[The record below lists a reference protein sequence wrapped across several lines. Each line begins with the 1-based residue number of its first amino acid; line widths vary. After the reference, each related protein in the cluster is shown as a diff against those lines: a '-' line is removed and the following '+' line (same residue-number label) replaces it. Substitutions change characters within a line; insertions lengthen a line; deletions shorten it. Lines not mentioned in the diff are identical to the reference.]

1 MEKLDEGD
9 RKASVSEMSDE
20 TPEVKLTN
28 KQRAFIEEYL
38 LDFNATRAARE
49 AGYSEKT
56 AYSSGSRLLKD
67 VEVSAEIAR
76 RLAERRMS
84 ADEVLDRLTDIA
96 RGDIGEIMD
105 ISGVGFNLDM
115 QKAKDA
121 GKTKLIKKIKQKTTY
136 FSGKDGG
143 DSEQHEIE
151 IELYSAHEALRDLGK
166 VSGLFVE
173 RKDITSGGK
182 TIKVTLVG
190 DDNE

>member
-1 MEKLDEGD
+1 MEELSTRHKE
-9 RKASVSEMSDE
+9 
-20 TPEVKLTN
+20 
-28 KQRAFIEEYL
+28 FINEYL
-38 LDFNATRAARE
+38 KCFNATDAYLKIYPKAKYDTARAN
-49 AGYSEKT
+49 S
-56 AYSSGSRLLKD
+56 SRLLAD
-67 VEVSAEIAR
+67 ANISAEIAR

-166 VSGLFVE
+166 VHGLFVE
-173 RKDITSGGK
+173 RKDVTSGGEK
-182 TIKVTLVG
+182 IKGYIGVSP
-190 DDNE
+190 DDWDNGE

>member
-1 MEKLDEGD
+1 
-9 RKASVSEMSDE
+9 MSDE

-38 LDFNATRAARE
+38 LDFNATRAAK
-49 AGYSEKT
+49 AVGYSEKSAT
-56 AYSSGSRLLKD
+56 LIGHENIRKPNIQ
-67 VEVSAEIAR
+67 AEIAR

-166 VSGLFVE
+166 VHGLFVE
-173 RKDITSGGK
+173 RKDVTSGGEK
-182 TIKVTLVG
+182 IKGYIGVSP
-190 DDNE
+190 DDWDNGE